1 MTIAELEK
9 SGRVTMAR
17 DAVGSARAPS
27 HQPRDLQ
34 RTFQLLLATLWLL
47 DAVLQIQPYMFTAGP
62 HGFSAMLH
70 GAASGNPGW
79 VAGAITWNASLV
91 NHYPVLTNTLFAS
104 IQFVIGFGIVS
115 ARTRKAALGLSIV
128 WSICVWW
135 FGEGLGGVLVG
146 RATPFGGGPGAAL
159 FYALLA
165 VLLWPHEGSDRP
177 FVAARAVGVKAARAL
192 WVLAWAALA
201 LLSVVGSGRSPQALH
216 ELVSGINGGQPRWL
230 AHIDRA
236 SESLFLRD
244 GTTMAVLLSVVCLT
258 AAAGVFLPRRFTQ
271 ATLVLA
277 IVVFVAIWI
286 AAENFGGTLAGGAT
300 DPNSGLPIVLLALI
314 YWPLANRPTKGSDPP
329 TVLISAEV
337 A

>member
-1 MTIAELEK
+1 MTIQATEAR
-9 SGRVTMAR
+9 SGGRWLGSIGLVQEESWTAPDAR
-17 DAVGSARAPS
+17 RL
-27 HQPRDLQ
+27 LQ
-34 RTFQLLLATLWLL
+34 LALAGIWLV
-47 DAVLQIQPYMFTAGP
+47 DAVLQFQSFMFTKGFAQMLGGTAQGNPAIIAGP
-62 HGFSAMLH
+62 INWSARLIAQHGTAT
-70 GAASGNPGW
+70 N
-79 VAGAITWNASLV
+79 AIFAVIQLLIALGIAWRPTIRLALG
-91 NHYPVLTNTLFAS
+91 AS
-104 IQFVIGFGIVS
+104 I
-115 ARTRKAALGLSIV
+115 AWALA
-128 WSICVWW
+128 VWW
-135 FGEGLGGVLVG
+135 LGEGLGGILNGAASPVNG
-146 RATPFGGGPGAAL
+146 APGAVL
-159 FYALLA
+159 IYALLA

-244 GTTMAVLLSVVCLT
+244 GTTMAVLLSIVCLT

-286 AAENFGGTLAGGAT
+286 AAENFGGTLAGGTT